1 LKTPNK
7 LFLAWQDPIS
17 RSWFPIGRLTF
28 DGESY
33 KFVYTQGVKE
43 AQAKCAFKPLASFP
57 RLDEIYRSTHLFPVF
72 SNRLMSRSRPDYQS
86 FIQWLNLPEEENNPI
101 AILARS
107 GGERQTD
114 TLTVFPYPEPDAQG
128 HYHLHFFSHGLRHL
142 PSNAIERINLLPSRE
157 KLWLAHASCFKS
169 GDPPN
174 ALAHEF
180 QNSYEEEVLTLNTE
194 DHHIVG
200 YCPRF
205 LRAETFVLLRQNSS
219 IEVRVEQVNQ
229 PPTPLQ
235 FRLLCCMIVV
245 CTDDFRPFSSSQY
258 QPLIDDTV
266 TSLTYI

>member
-1 LKTPNK
+1 LKTLNK
-7 LFLAWQDPIS
+7 LFLAWQDPIG

-57 RLDEIYRSTHLFPVF
+57 RLDEIYTSTHLFPVF

-86 FIQWLNLPEEENNPI
+86 FIQWLNIPEEENNPI

-128 HYHLHFFSHGLRHL
+128 RYHLHFFSHGLRHL
-142 PSNAIERINLLPSRE
+142 PSNAIERINLLPSGER
-157 KLWLAHASCFKS
+157 LW
-169 GDPPN
+169 
-174 ALAHEF
+174 LAHEF

-235 FRLLCCMIVV
+235 FRLLCCMTTV
-245 CTDDFRPFSSSQY
+245 CIEDSRPFCSSQY

-266 TSLTYI
+266 SSVTYI

>member
-1 LKTPNK
+1 MKTPNK
-7 LFLAWQDPIS
+7 LFLAWQDPIG

-57 RLDEIYRSTHLFPVF
+57 RLDEIYTSTHLFPVF

-86 FIQWLNLPEEENNPI
+86 FIQWLNIPEEENNPI

-128 HYHLHFFSHGLRHL
+128 HFHLHFFSHGLQHL
-142 PSNAIERINLLPSRE
+142 PSNAIERINLLPSGER
-157 KLWLAHASCFKS
+157 LW
-169 GDPPN
+169 
-174 ALAHEF
+174 LAHEF

-205 LRAETFVLLRQNSS
+205 LRAETFVLLKQNSS

-235 FRLLCCMIVV
+235 FRLLCCITI
-245 CTDDFRPFSSSQY
+245 CTEDSRPFCSSQY

-266 TSLTYI
+266 SSVTYI